1 MGLPV
6 MQLLPFSENKPPFV
20 CRIFTKSNVF
30 PALMLQIRIGVR
42 LTTIFAFGI
51 IKMKNARRGR

>member
-20 CRIFTKSNVF
+20 CRIFIKSKVF
-30 PALMLQIRIGVR
+30 PALMLQIRIGLA
-42 LTTIFAFGI
+42 LTTISASGI
-51 IKMKNARRGR
+51 IKMKITHG